1 MAMGNSPCSSM
12 TFPAKHVPHLRLIP
26 RPHRQRPHLGSNA
39 TFENNRLGSS
49 PTFGVPSPPPFVH
62 GLVLRK
68 FEKHDF
74 YPENPWHLGLSC
86 RRSHS
91 PIPAWAP
98 LPLHRQH
105 HRAVGQGCIKL
116 LFSHPKNGQ
125 KNGSNVPPSIGSWR
139 SPIDMITS
147 LFLSPEI
154 KETLR
159 RLSLTRLGRLYW
171 TESAC
176 TWDGFSG
183 IAPWVFGGL

>member
-125 KNGSNVPPSIGSWR
+125 KNGGENYSYGSWG
-139 SPIDMITS
+139 
-147 LFLSPEI
+147 LEFCKFLGWADWE
-154 KETLR
+154 
-159 RLSLTRLGRLYW
+159 G
-171 TESAC
+171 
-176 TWDGFSG
+176 
-183 IAPWVFGGL
+183 